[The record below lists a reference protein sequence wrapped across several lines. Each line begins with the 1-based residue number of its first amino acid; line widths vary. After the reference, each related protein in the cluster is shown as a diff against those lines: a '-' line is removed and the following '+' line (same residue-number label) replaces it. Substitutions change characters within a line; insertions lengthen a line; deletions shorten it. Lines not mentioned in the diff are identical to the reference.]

1 MKKTL
6 ALLFALLLTVG
17 LLAGCGGGGSKGGEK
32 AAATKTLVIGDT
44 TFTPDNLEKT
54 INPHDEYSGW
64 ACIRYGVGETL
75 VRYSDKMEVEP
86 WLAVSWKIK
95 TVICIFQGLLHDVL

>member
-6 ALLFALLLTVG
+6 ALLFALCLAVG
-17 LLAGCGGGGSKGGEK
+17 LLAGCGGGNKGGGEK
-32 AAATKTLVIGDT
+32 PAAAKTMVIGDT

-75 VRYSDKMEVEP
+75 VR
-86 WLAVSWKIK
+86 
-95 TVICIFQGLLHDVL
+95 